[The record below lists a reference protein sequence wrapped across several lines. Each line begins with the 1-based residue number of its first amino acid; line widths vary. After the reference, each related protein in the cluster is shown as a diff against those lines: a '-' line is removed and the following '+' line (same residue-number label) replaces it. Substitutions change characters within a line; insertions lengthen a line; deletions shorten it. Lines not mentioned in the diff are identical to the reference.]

1 MGGHSASSNL
11 AINGIRNRRIRSGC
25 TLTDGADIVG
35 DPAPGAPVGEVRLVV
50 HHEGFEGVWDME
62 GQE

>member
-1 MGGHSASSNL
+1 MRSA
-11 AINGIRNRRIRSGC
+11 C